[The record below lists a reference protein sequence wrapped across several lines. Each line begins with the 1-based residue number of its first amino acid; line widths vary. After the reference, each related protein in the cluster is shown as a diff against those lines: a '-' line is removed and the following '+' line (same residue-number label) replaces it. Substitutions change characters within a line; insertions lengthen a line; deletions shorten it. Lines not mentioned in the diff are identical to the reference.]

1 MPNAVV
7 AVVAVGVALAA
18 CAPGTTERERV
29 DFERMRLQQRGS
41 VYGGSPVFANGAIM
55 QAPPAGTIA
64 RQSAGDTGVVA
75 TGMVDGRAATT
86 IPGAINGE
94 TLARGAGKFRIY
106 CAVCHGTAGFG
117 GSTVAENMG
126 PPRPPS
132 LRSARVLAAPPGYI
146 FGVATNGLGRMP
158 SYASALSAQERWD
171 VVAYIQQLTRTPATT
186 RDAIDDSVRA
196 VAIQRMDSLARARG
210 LQ

>member
-7 AVVAVGVALAA
+7 VSVGIGLALTA
-18 CAPGTTERERV
+18 CARRTTERERV

-41 VYGGSPVFANGAIM
+41 VYGASPVFANGTIM
-55 QAPPAGTIA
+55 QAPPAGTVA
-64 RQSAGDTGVVA
+64 RESAGDTGVVA
-75 TGMVDGRAATT
+75 TGMIGGRAATT
-86 IPGAINGE
+86 IPEVISDE
-94 TLARGAGKFRIY
+94 SLARGAGKFRVY
-106 CAVCHGTAGFG
+106 CAVCHGMAGFG

-132 LRSARVLAAPPGYI
+132 LRSERVLAAPPGYL

-158 SYASALSAQERWD
+158 SYASALTARERWD
-171 VVAYIQQLTRTPATT
+171 VVAYIQKLTRTPAAT
-186 RDAIDDSVRA
+186 RDAIADSVRA
-196 VAIQRMDSLARARG
+196 IAIQRMDSLAKARG

>member
-1 MPNAVV
+1 MPNAAI
-7 AVVAVGVALAA
+7 AVVAIGLALTA
-18 CAPGTTERERV
+18 CARRTTERERL

-41 VYGGSPVFANGAIM
+41 VYGASPVFANGATM
-55 QAPPAGTIA
+55 QAPPGGTVA
-64 RQSAGDTGVVA
+64 RLSAGDTDVVV
-75 TGMVDGRAATT
+75 TGMIDGRAATT
-86 IPGAINGE
+86 IPQVITGE
-94 TLARGAGKFRIY
+94 SLARGAGKFRIY
-106 CAVCHGTAGFG
+106 CAVCHGAAGFG

-158 SYASALSAQERWD
+158 SYASALTPRERWD
-171 VVAYIQQLTRTPATT
+171 VVAYLQKLTRTPPTT
-186 RDAIDDSVRA
+186 REAIADSVRA
-196 VAIQRMDSLARARG
+196 IAIQRMDSLAKARG

>member
-1 MPNAVV
+1 MPNAV
-7 AVVAVGVALAA
+7 AAIVAVGLALTA
-18 CAPGTTERERV
+18 CARRTTERERV

-41 VYGGSPVFANGAIM
+41 VYGASPVFANGAIM
-55 QAPPAGTIA
+55 QAPPAGTMA

-75 TGMVDGRAATT
+75 TGMFGGRAATT
-86 IPGAINGE
+86 IPEPISAE
-94 TLARGAGKFRIY
+94 SLARGAGKFRIY
-106 CAVCHGTAGFG
+106 CAVCHGAAGFG

-132 LRSARVLAAPPGYI
+132 LRGARVLAAPPGYI

-158 SYASALSAQERWD
+158 SYASALTARERWD
-171 VVAYIQQLTRTPATT
+171 VVAYIEKLTRTPPTT
-186 RDAIDDSVRA
+186 REAIADSVRA
-196 VAIQRMDSLARARG
+196 IAIQRMDSLAKARG